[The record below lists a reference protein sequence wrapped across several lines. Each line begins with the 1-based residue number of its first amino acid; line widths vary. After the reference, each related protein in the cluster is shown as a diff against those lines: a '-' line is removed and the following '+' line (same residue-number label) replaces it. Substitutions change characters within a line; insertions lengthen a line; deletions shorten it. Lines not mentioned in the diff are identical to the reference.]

1 MSLKTIIAHL
11 ECDGCGK
18 AMQFDL
24 DGADSTNEYTPSLF
38 DLAVDA
44 CRGGHV
50 RNFTGFTS
58 VQGESDQ
65 CLCPE
70 CTNKVDDFVGDDD
83 NHVTTDDEIK
93 EALDRAAFEKVGAS

>member
-1 MSLKTIIAHL
+1 MTLKTIIAHL

-24 DGADSTNEYTPSLF
+24 DGADATNEHTPALI

-50 RNFTGFTS
+50 RNLDGFTS
-58 VQGESDQ
+58 VQGETDQ
-65 CLCPE
+65 CLCPR
-70 CTNKVDDFVGDDD
+70 CTNAVDDFIGDDD
-83 NHVTTDDEIK
+83 RSATDSEIK
-93 EALDRAAFEKVGAS
+93 EALDKALLRS